1 MTTVFILH
9 TIKTSI
15 SYSLHTYL
23 QYVLVIS
30 IISLTN
36 PVLSSIASLAAV
48 TEEASHCKTEYDT
61 LLREMRD
68 PEVRAFFGVVQVAL
82 AKDTAKGEWT
92 RAERCA

>member
-1 MTTVFILH
+1 V
-9 TIKTSI
+9 
-15 SYSLHTYL
+15 
-23 QYVLVIS
+23 
-30 IISLTN
+30 
-36 PVLSSIASLAAV
+36 V